1 MSHSPPSYRLPSIDS
16 SSMHLTG
23 SSSPSFTL
31 RHRGRS
37 FTRSQ
42 NSHFSPI
49 LDARC
54 LFGFTRSGT
63 LASKPRTPPHKHV
76 NSSRSRGSAFSI
88 GCKDDSRSEL
98 YYPCGAMSHG
108 RPERPLPPL
117 PETEIDSTP
126 NSPLEVEYILDLDL
140 ELDLPPPYES
150 GSASSSPRSHTAFH
164 KESATFGFFL
174 RTPQSISSNCTSDS
188 RFDDSTKRYQR
199 SCDSIDFPR
208 AMRPSFQ
215 PVVRDAEDQNL
226 LGLRLR
232 SSEYHPH
239 FLDSPES
246 RTQTLVST
254 PPPSSCSSRPSERL
268 RRLAPPPLYIPEAS
282 FFMDSDTHLVTTST
296 AAVKEPVTALNFPV
310 SATSRTYPPQ
320 KQCHPAQTLI
330 CHPVSDYTYDKLI
343 MNNESNESPL
353 SFHLSLEG
361 MQPEQTAGLPL
372 DPPPLRRVQALSLPP
387 ITPAPVYGWG
397 PVPSTYFGT
406 DDGYNRIPTP
416 EVEFDLD
423 LELTVDDSIVTHETS
438 PPQTERVLSP
448 LNLHF
453 PNPSED
459 LEDRISKCVDAVEWI
474 RLVRI
479 PQCLHCCL

>member
-1 MSHSPPSYRLPSIDS
+1 
-16 SSMHLTG
+16 
-23 SSSPSFTL
+23 
-31 RHRGRS
+31 
-37 FTRSQ
+37 
-42 NSHFSPI
+42 
-49 LDARC
+49 
-54 LFGFTRSGT
+54 
-63 LASKPRTPPHKHV
+63 
-76 NSSRSRGSAFSI
+76 
-88 GCKDDSRSEL
+88 
-98 YYPCGAMSHG
+98 
-108 RPERPLPPL
+108 
-117 PETEIDSTP
+117 
-126 NSPLEVEYILDLDL
+126 
-140 ELDLPPPYES
+140 
-150 GSASSSPRSHTAFH
+150 
-164 KESATFGFFL
+164 
-174 RTPQSISSNCTSDS
+174 
-188 RFDDSTKRYQR
+188 
-199 SCDSIDFPR
+199 
-208 AMRPSFQ
+208 MRPSFQ

-296 AAVKEPVTALNFPV
+296 AVVKEPVTALNFPV
-310 SATSRTYPPQ
+310 SATS
-320 KQCHPAQTLI
+320 L
-330 CHPVSDYTYDKLI
+330 SDYTYDKLI

-474 RLVRI
+474 RLSLGSGSLIPRDQIDSLCNALTSSLCGVRAAVHSSPSDARLLLEEHSLNWRQKYESI
-479 PQCLHCCL
+479 FESLEKNISYFFLLADSIGQRPPRIHRVENLLEKLWAYAHKFQNLEMKLTTFHDHVRTLAIRSNLKRMNEAARKELEEERARRQSFKAASQQAKVKRQELRTEIRRIQDAVGTSRAAHSSRGPAR